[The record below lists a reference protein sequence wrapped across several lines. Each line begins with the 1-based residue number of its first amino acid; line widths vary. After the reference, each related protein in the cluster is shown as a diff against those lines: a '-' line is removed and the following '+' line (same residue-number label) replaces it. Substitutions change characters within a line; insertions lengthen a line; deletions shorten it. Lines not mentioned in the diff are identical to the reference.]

1 VLPIDLVI
9 PEILDKLRESERLV
23 VQAPPGAGK
32 TTRLPLALLDQP
44 WLTGRVLLIQPRR
57 LAVYGAA
64 RRLASQLG
72 EPVGQTIGYR
82 TRFDSK
88 TSAHTRI
95 EVITE
100 GIFLRLVQQ
109 DPELSGVALVMFD
122 EFHERA
128 VTIDLGLA
136 FALDTQSALR
146 DSTQPLRI
154 VVMSA
159 TLDGDRLS
167 RWLDAPWVASEGRMF
182 PVVTRY
188 QPLPA
193 GEWPE
198 RHCASVIRQMLS
210 MEEGSVL
217 VFLPGFREIR
227 RVQQTLEDTGL
238 PSDVQVHVLHASLP
252 PETQEAAI
260 APAPAGARKVVLATN
275 VAETSVTIEGIRVV
289 VDSGMV
295 RVSVFDERRGMD
307 SLMTERISQA
317 SAEQRRGRAG
327 RLSPGVCVRLWGE
340 SEHASLRPFTE
351 PEMLH
356 CDLVPVALEM
366 ALWGVSD
373 ASALQLATPPPAEA
387 LTRARQTLQA
397 LEALDGQ
404 ERMTALGREMAGLPL
419 NPRLAR
425 LVWTQ
430 RQGPAA
436 AQAMATA
443 AVLTEGD
450 PLQGDAR
457 QQSDL
462 YLRLAL
468 WENGPRGHDVQRGTW
483 QRLLQTVCQLS
494 ARIGN
499 GNGKRLRDSSSD
511 SNGAGLP
518 AALVAAFP
526 DRVALCRPEGKLRY
540 LLANGRGVQLAR
552 EDRLAGSPLLVVLDM
567 DGAGAEPRVTLA
579 CPVSRADLDR
589 ALGDR
594 LQRFASCVW
603 NPVRQAVEAEQQ
615 VRLGSLVLE
624 RRPLPQPW
632 PLEARETLFN
642 ALRQAELSFL
652 PWDDT
657 TRAWQARQQWLQ
669 QREPDQ
675 WPAVDDATLAQT
687 LDDWLAPFLTT
698 QYSASAL
705 RQIDLLAA
713 LKSLLP
719 WDRQT
724 QAERQAPARWSLPT
738 GETRELDYAAV
749 NGPVLRGRMQEFFGL
764 AVHPTLPS
772 GERLLVEILSPA
784 HRPIQVTR
792 DLPGFWKGSYKEVA
806 KEMRGRYPKHFW
818 PEDPQDA
825 RATTRTKRN
834 MT

>member
-9 PEILDKLRESERLV
+9 PEILDKLRDAERLV

-44 WLTGRVLLIQPRR
+44 WLKGRVLLIQPRR

-64 RRLASQLG
+64 RRLASQRG

-82 TRFDSK
+82 TRFESR
-88 TSAHTRI
+88 TSASTRI

-109 DPELSGVALVMFD
+109 DPELAGVGLVIFD

-136 FALDTQSALR
+136 FALDTQGGLR
-146 DSTQPLRI
+146 DSADPLRI

-188 QPLPA
+188 QPPPA

-198 RHCASVIRQMLS
+198 RHCASVIRQVLS

-227 RVQQTLEDTGL
+227 RVQQTLEDAGL
-238 PSDVQVHVLHASLP
+238 PSDVQVHALHASLP

-260 APAPAGARKVVLATN
+260 APAAAGMRKVVLATN

-289 VDSGMV
+289 VDSGWV
-295 RVSVFDERRGMD
+295 RVAVFDERRGME
-307 SLMTERISQA
+307 SLVTERISQA

-356 CDLVPVALEM
+356 CDLVPVALEV

-373 ASALQLATPPPAEA
+373 TSALQLATPPPADSF
-387 LTRARQTLQA
+387 TRAGQTLQA
-397 LEALDGQ
+397 LEALDDQG
-404 ERMTALGREMAGLPL
+404 RITALGREMAALPL
-419 NPRLAR
+419 SPRLAR
-425 LVWTQ
+425 LVWSQ
-430 RQGPAA
+430 RQSPAA
-436 AQAMATA
+436 LLAIATA
-443 AVLTEGD
+443 AVMTEGD
-450 PLQGDAR
+450 PLQGEAR
-457 QQSDL
+457 HQSDL
-462 YLRLAL
+462 HLRLSL
-468 WENGPRGHDVQRGTW
+468 WEDGPRGQDVQRGTW
-483 QRLLQTVCQLS
+483 QRLQQTVTQLCS
-494 ARIGN
+494 RLGIDHGGRAR
-499 GNGKRLRDSSSD
+499 RSSMEG
-511 SNGAGLP
+511 GATLLP
-518 AALVAAFP
+518 GALIAAFP
-526 DRVALCRPEGKLRY
+526 DRIALCRPDGKLRY

-579 CPVSRADLDR
+579 CPVSRADLER
-589 ALGDR
+589 ALGER
-594 LQRFASCVW
+594 LQRVPSCVW

-624 RRPLPQPW
+624 RRPLAQPW
-632 PLEARETLFN
+632 PAEAREVLFA
-642 ALRQAELSFL
+642 ALRESALSFL
-652 PWDDT
+652 PWDDAS
-657 TRAWQARQQWLQ
+657 RAWQARLQWLHQ
-669 QREPDQ
+669 KDPGQ
-675 WPAVDDATLAQT
+675 WPAVDDASLADT
-687 LDDWLAPFLTT
+687 LDDWLASFLTG
-698 QYSASAL
+698 QYSATAL

-719 WDRQT
+719 WDRQS
-724 QAERQAPARWSLPT
+724 QSERLAPSRWPLPT

-764 AVHPTLPS
+764 SVHPSLPS

-792 DLPGFWKGSYKEVA
+792 DLPGFWKGSYREVA

-818 PEDPQDA
+818 PEDPQSA
-825 RATTRTKRN
+825 AATTRTKRH

>member
-1 VLPIDLVI
+1 
-9 PEILDKLRESERLV
+9 
-23 VQAPPGAGK
+23 
-32 TTRLPLALLDQP
+32 
-44 WLTGRVLLIQPRR
+44 
-57 LAVYGAA
+57 
-64 RRLASQLG
+64 
-72 EPVGQTIGYR
+72 
-82 TRFDSK
+82 
-88 TSAHTRI
+88 
-95 EVITE
+95 
-100 GIFLRLVQQ
+100 
-109 DPELSGVALVMFD
+109 
-122 EFHERA
+122 
-128 VTIDLGLA
+128 
-136 FALDTQSALR
+136 
-146 DSTQPLRI
+146 
-154 VVMSA
+154 
-159 TLDGDRLS
+159 
-167 RWLDAPWVASEGRMF
+167 
-182 PVVTRY
+182 
-188 QPLPA
+188 
-193 GEWPE
+193 
-198 RHCASVIRQMLS
+198 
-210 MEEGSVL
+210 
-217 VFLPGFREIR
+217 
-227 RVQQTLEDTGL
+227 
-238 PSDVQVHVLHASLP
+238 
-252 PETQEAAI
+252 
-260 APAPAGARKVVLATN
+260 VVLATN

-289 VDSGMV
+289 VDTGSV
-295 RVSVFDERRGMD
+295 RVSVFDERRGME
-307 SLMTERISQA
+307 SLVTERISQA

-340 SEHASLRPFTE
+340 SEHAALRPFTE

-373 ASALQLATPPPAEA
+373 TAALQLATPPPLEA
-387 LTRARQTLQA
+387 LARARQTLQA

-404 ERMTALGREMAGLPL
+404 GRITALGREMAVLPL
-419 NPRLAR
+419 SPRLAR

-430 RQGPAA
+430 RQAPSAG
-436 AQAMATA
+436 QAMATA
-443 AVLTEGD
+443 ALLTEGD

-468 WENGPRGHDVQRGTW
+468 WESGPRGHDVQRGTW
-483 QRLLQTVCQLS
+483 QRLQQTVTQLS
-494 ARIGN
+494 ARLGSHA
-499 GNGKRLRDSSSD
+499 GKRLNDAA
-511 SNGAGLP
+511 NHGGAGLP

-594 LQRFASCVW
+594 LQHFASCVW

-632 PLEARETLFN
+632 PIDAREALFN

-652 PWDDT
+652 PWDDAA
-657 TRAWQARQQWLQ
+657 RAWQARLQWLH
-669 QREPDQ
+669 QRDPDQ
-675 WPAVDDATLAQT
+675 WPAVDDAALANT
-687 LDDWLAPFLTT
+687 LDDWLAPFLTG
-698 QYSASAL
+698 QYSATAL

-724 QAERQAPARWSLPT
+724 LAERVAPSRWPLPT
-738 GETRELDYAAV
+738 GETRELDYAAI

-764 AVHPTLPS
+764 TVHPSLPS
-772 GERLLVEILSPA
+772 GDRLLVEILSPA

-818 PEDPQDA
+818 PDDPQSA
-825 RATTRTKRN
+825 PATTRTKRN
-834 MT
+834 MH